1 MKTWGTG
8 SFENAAARDWCIDLE
23 DTDGTDLLEDT
34 LRSAI
39 EADSAPAAPASA
51 RAVAAAEIVAA
62 MRGRGSAS
70 LPEVA
75 EGYVE
80 RAGQASSDLVDLA
93 NEAVSR
99 VFDDS
104 ELRERWEDS
113 DEFEEWEEEIGDL
126 LDRLEPAG
134 GRKMI

>member
-8 SFENAAARDWCIDLE
+8 SFENAAARDWCLDLE
-23 DTDGTDLLEDT
+23 DTDGTDLVEDT

-39 EADSAPAAPASA
+39 DADRSPAAPAAA
-51 RAVAAAEIVAA
+51 RAIAAAEIVAA

-80 RAGQASSDLVDLA
+80 RAGSAAAELVELASG
-93 NEAVSR
+93 AVSR

-104 ELRERWEDS
+104 ELRERWDES
-113 DEFEEWEEEIGDL
+113 DDFEEWEEEVGDL

-134 GRKMI
+134 GRKMV

>member
-8 SFENAAARDWCIDLE
+8 SFENAPARDWCLDLE
-23 DTDGTDLLEDT
+23 DSDGTDLVEDT
-34 LRSAI
+34 LRSVI
-39 EADSAPAAPASA
+39 EADSSLAAPASA
-51 RAVAAAEIVAA
+51 RAIAAAEIVAA

-80 RAGQASSDLVDLA
+80 RAGEAGGELIDLA
-93 NEAVSR
+93 NQAVSR

-104 ELRERWEDS
+104 ELRERWEES
-113 DEFEEWEEEIGDL
+113 DDFEEWEEEIGDL
-126 LDRLEPAG
+126 LDRLEPTG
-134 GRKMI
+134 GRKLV